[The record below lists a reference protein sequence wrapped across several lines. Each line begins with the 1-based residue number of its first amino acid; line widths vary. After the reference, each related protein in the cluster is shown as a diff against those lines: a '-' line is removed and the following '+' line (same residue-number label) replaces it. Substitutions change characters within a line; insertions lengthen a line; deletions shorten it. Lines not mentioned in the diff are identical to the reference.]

1 MKTFELDF
9 VQLQIA
15 IANIA
20 ASMYLLIVSKGTGRF
35 VREKIIKVKTSA
47 FNEGFQTLKLQTC
60 SMGFTS
66 SVKGIQS
73 FEKRERNR
81 KSILH
86 SLLIPESGCV

>member
-9 VQLQIA
+9 VQLKIA

-20 ASMYLLIVSKGTGRF
+20 ASLYLLIVRKGTGRF
-35 VREKIIKVKTSA
+35 VKREKSSKVETSA
-47 FNEGFQTLKLQTC
+47 FNEGFQTLKLQTR

-73 FEKRERNR
+73 FEKRERE
-81 KSILH
+81 K
-86 SLLIPESGCV
+86 

>member
-47 FNEGFQTLKLQTC
+47 FNEGFQTLKLQTR

-73 FEKRERNR
+73 FEKREIGNQ
-81 KSILH
+81 SCILF
-86 SLLIPESGCV
+86 